1 MSLPQTEAR
10 TVGQMPIDSLGGADA
25 LTRMIDVQ
33 IASLASLRTALPEI
47 EAAATLVA
55 DTLRGHG
62 RLIYVAAGSS
72 GLMALADAAELPGTF
87 GIAPD
92 RIMIRMAGGIPTT
105 AAMPGD
111 TEDLTDDAL
120 TFAPGDLLIALSASG
135 GTPWAVDAAKRAR
148 SADIPVIAIANNPGT
163 PLLLTATVAICLP
176 TPPEVLA
183 GSTRMGA
190 GTAQKAALNMISTLA
205 GVRLGHVHDGM
216 MVNLRVDN
224 AKLRGRAMRIVAQV
238 AGASDGV
245 ATQALNAAS
254 GDTKTA
260 CLIAAGATPA
270 QAGTLLTNHHGH
282 LRPALA
288 ALQNQDHH
296 QTLGD

>member
-10 TVGQMPIDSLGGADA
+10 TDGQTPIDRLDGPAA

-33 IASLASLRTALPEI
+33 IASLTSLRAALPALD
-47 EAAATLVA
+47 AAATLIA
-55 DTLRGHG
+55 DTLRGTGNNAG

-87 GIAPD
+87 GIDPD
-92 RIMIRMAGGIPTT
+92 RIVIRMAGGIPAS

-111 TEDLTDDAL
+111 TEDLTDTAL
-120 TFAPGDLLIALSASG
+120 PLHPGDLLIALSASG
-135 GTPWAVDAAKRAR
+135 STPWAVDAATRAR
-148 SADIPVIAIANNPGT
+148 AANIPVIAIANNPDT
-163 PLLLTATVAICLP
+163 PLLQAATVAICLP

-190 GTAQKAALNMISTLA
+190 GTAQKVALNMISTLA

-216 MVNLRVDN
+216 MVNLRADN
-224 AKLRGRAMRIVAQV
+224 AKLRDRAKRIVAQI
-238 AGASDGV
+238 AGVSDAV
-245 ATQALNAAS
+245 ATQALNAAKN
-254 GDTKTA
+254 DTKIA
-260 CLIAAGATPA
+260 CLIAAGADPA
-270 QAGTLLTNHHGH
+270 QAATLLTDHHGH

-288 ALQNQDHH
+288 TLQNQN
-296 QTLGD
+296 TR